1 MKMSL
6 RKLREQNGKSRA
18 EVAAALGVTL
28 SSVSHYENGLRR
40 VSLEQ
45 VLMLAKLYDCSAE
58 EVIEAQLESEMEK

>member
-1 MKMSL
+1 MSL

-40 VSLEQ
+40 VSLEH

>member
-1 MKMSL
+1 MSL

-45 VLMLAKLYDCSAE
+45 VLMLAKLYDCSAQ

>member
-1 MKMSL
+1 MSL